1 MGVGSCG
8 GACPRAAHPVLMKHV
23 WSVWPCL
30 KKKIRS
36 NKIKLLLLDFDG
48 TLTKIA
54 KMPHEAVLENKT
66 KEVLTALSQS
76 PRYKLAVVSGRSLD
90 NLMSFF
96 HIKNA
101 IYAGNHGLEL
111 QGEKLSLPKKA
122 KKAKKLEALVWLL
135 GEKLKENFSKVSG
148 VLIEDKNYTLSLHHR
163 NISREYHPFFKQE
176 VDFFKKQYSHWPLV
190 WKEGKKVW
198 EVRPKVKWGKGELAL
213 YLIKKFPGALPII
226 IGDDVTDE

>member
-76 PRYKLAVVSGRSLD
+76 PRCKLAVVSGRSLD

-101 IYAGNHGLEL
+101 IYAGNHCL
-111 QGEKLSLPKKA
+111 
-122 KKAKKLEALVWLL
+122 
-135 GEKLKENFSKVSG
+135 
-148 VLIEDKNYTLSLHHR
+148 
-163 NISREYHPFFKQE
+163 
-176 VDFFKKQYSHWPLV
+176 
-190 WKEGKKVW
+190 
-198 EVRPKVKWGKGELAL
+198 
-213 YLIKKFPGALPII
+213 
-226 IGDDVTDE
+226 